1 MNECTLVK
9 PISLHTPNHQFF
21 FGRTRDLH
29 QGVLKNVNK
38 TVFILRVISVLWD
51 TLLMVASTNERFCD

>member
-1 MNECTLVK
+1 MCSLPVHYIIKYSKPMNECTLVK

-38 TVFILRVISVLWD
+38 TVFILRVISVL
-51 TLLMVASTNERFCD
+51 